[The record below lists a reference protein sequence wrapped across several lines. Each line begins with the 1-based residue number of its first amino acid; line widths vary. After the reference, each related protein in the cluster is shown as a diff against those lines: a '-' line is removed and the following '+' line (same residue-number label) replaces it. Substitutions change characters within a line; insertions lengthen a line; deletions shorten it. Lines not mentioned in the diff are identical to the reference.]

1 MLSATPWDSCDS
13 GYKGCFPTPAGGQ
26 SSSGFLFLRSFSVN
40 QAPNSARPHL
50 QYCQAST
57 PHLVSSLESFALKL
71 GFAATVSH
79 LCLLQVGS
87 PVPLVGF
94 FPARFPCFASRSV
107 PLVRFF
113 PKLFPFMFL
122 LLSLCFLRA
131 GKLFHLSGLAWA
143 LVDQRGVLDSFPFV

>member
-1 MLSATPWDSCDS
+1 
-13 GYKGCFPTPAGGQ
+13 
-26 SSSGFLFLRSFSVN
+26 
-40 QAPNSARPHL
+40 L

-57 PHLVSSLESFALKL
+57 PHLVPSLESFALKL

-79 LCLLQVGS
+79 LRLLQVGS

-94 FPARFPCFASRSV
+94 FPARFTCFCFQVSSHV

-113 PKLFPFMFL
+113 PNLFPFMFL
-122 LLSLCFLRA
+122 LLSLCFLRT

-143 LVDQRGVLDSFPFV
+143 LVDQRGVLATFLFV